1 MNFDI
6 YAILFSAKL
15 VKDANTIVDHTIKE
29 YIKDNEIPLPDVEK
43 VVEESDGEHKFNT
56 TIRLKNG
63 KLIGL
68 KSAKRIADCQVVS
81 NQ

>member
-1 MNFDI
+1 M
-6 YAILFSAKL
+6 
-15 VKDANTIVDHTIKE
+15 
-29 YIKDNEIPLPDVEK
+29 PLPDVEK
-43 VVEESDGEHKFNT
+43 VVEESDVEHKFNT
-56 TIRLKNG
+56 TVRLTNG